1 MENFSINY
9 KKDIVIVKVD
19 LPAATMRDAQSLWEI
34 VASDSV
40 FDKEKIIIDL
50 SACSFIDST
59 FIGMIVKIFK
69 RVSEK
74 HSVMKLVFPQ
84 ITDIESFRVTGIA
97 KILECFESLDN
108 AIESFNP
115 DSSVSK
121 IDIDQS
127 NLYHTISDKKK

>member
-19 LPAATMRDAQSLWEI
+19 LPAATMRDAQFLWEI

-50 SACSFIDST
+50 STCSFIDST

-97 KILECFESLDN
+97 KILECFKSLDN

-127 NLYHTISDKKK
+127 NLYHTISVEKK

>member
-97 KILECFESLDN
+97 KILECFKSLDN

-127 NLYHTISDKKK
+127 NLYHTISVEKK

>member
-19 LPAATMRDAQSLWEI
+19 LPAATMRDAHFLWEI

-97 KILECFESLDN
+97 KILECFKSLDH
-108 AIESFNP
+108 AVESFKP

-127 NLYHTISDKKK
+127 NHYHTISIEKK

>member
-97 KILECFESLDN
+97 KILECFKNLDN

-127 NLYHTISDKKK
+127 NLYHTISDEKK

>member
-1 MENFSINY
+1 MENFTISY

-19 LPAATMRDAQSLWEI
+19 LPAATMRDSQFLWETL
-34 VASDSV
+34 ANDSL

-50 SACSFIDST
+50 SDCSFIDST

-69 RVSEK
+69 RISEK
-74 HSVMKLVFPQ
+74 HGVMKLVFPQ
-84 ITDIESFRVTGIA
+84 ITDIESFRVIGIA
-97 KILECFESLDN
+97 KILECFNSLEN

-121 IDIDQS
+121 IEIDQNS
-127 NLYHTISDKKK
+127 LYHSISEGKK

>member
-74 HSVMKLVFPQ
+74 HCVMKLVFPQ

-97 KILECFESLDN
+97 KILECFKNLDN

-127 NLYHTISDKKK
+127 NLYHTISDEKK

>member
-19 LPAATMRDAQSLWEI
+19 LPAATMRDAQFLWEI

-97 KILECFESLDN
+97 KILECFKNLDN

-127 NLYHTISDKKK
+127 NLYHTISDEKK